1 MIGAVDKVKQM
12 CGRGKNM
19 KIRNRAL
26 ESSGREKEFGIRIVC
41 YMKWLHVKRPCWA
54 NVHFEM
60 KTDRLQIKQ
69 CELAPSCS
77 SSEYVRWVCWRRD
90 SWPLAS
96 MITIFASSLVLTLVS
111 VLQIS
116 FQKKR
121 KKCSQTKKLMTLKYQ
136 LQKFADKIR
145 ENWSKL
151 YLPST
156 KLVAMVGMTSMLLV
170 FFTLCVLEIPC

>member
-1 MIGAVDKVKQM
+1 
-12 CGRGKNM
+12 
-19 KIRNRAL
+19 
-26 ESSGREKEFGIRIVC
+26 
-41 YMKWLHVKRPCWA
+41 
-54 NVHFEM
+54 
-60 KTDRLQIKQ
+60 
-69 CELAPSCS
+69 
-77 SSEYVRWVCWRRD
+77 
-90 SWPLAS
+90 